1 MGMKAK
7 SGNYAVHHMGYMD
20 YQVIDVRNNQ
30 VCGNFRNLSE
40 SFGCAMQLDRSDKMA
55 WDEHYQDDAGAHH
68 YKYS

>member
-20 YQVIDVRNNQ
+20 YQVIDVRNNK
-30 VCGNFRNLSE
+30 VCGKFRNLME
-40 SFGCAMQLDRSDKMA
+40 SFNHALRLNKFEKMA

>member
-1 MGMKAK
+1 
-7 SGNYAVHHMGYMD
+7 MD